1 MIFSLVELEAVCV
14 EAGGDGV
21 ILFVGFTT
29 GVLGVVW
36 VVFKFIGNTGT
47 GLIPEYKS

>member
-1 MIFSLVELEAVCV
+1 MIFSLAELEVVVV

-21 ILFVGFTT
+21 ILFVVFTIDA
-29 GVLGVVW
+29 LGVVW